1 MGKGERGVP
10 QLGKGPLQ
18 VALKAPL
25 PSPGSGQA
33 PKLGANSGISP
44 RVEVTAP
51 TPFAVLATHPPLSE
65 RLGLNRTISDQTSEL
80 YMLWPV
86 RPSLLL
92 RGSGGWE

>member
-1 MGKGERGVP
+1 MGKGERGAH
-10 QLGKGPLQ
+10 QLGKGALQ

-25 PSPGSGQA
+25 SSPSSSQA
-33 PKLGANSGISP
+33 PELKADSRISP

-51 TPFAVLATHPPLSE
+51 TPFAAPAIPPPLSE
-65 RLGLNRTISDQTSEL
+65 RLGPNRTISGQTSEL

-86 RPSLLL
+86 RPSLLI